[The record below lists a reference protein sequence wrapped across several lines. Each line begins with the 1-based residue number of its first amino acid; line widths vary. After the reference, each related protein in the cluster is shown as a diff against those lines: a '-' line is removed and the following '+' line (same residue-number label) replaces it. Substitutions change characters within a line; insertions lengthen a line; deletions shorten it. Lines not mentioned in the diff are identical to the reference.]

1 MMFMIIQA
9 NMLQSVG
16 CEVATM
22 MFVDGQ
28 VITVG
33 TPKGKNFLQNPCIQ
47 LLCRHLILIFYMVSS
62 YISALFKK
70 NFFRT

>member
-33 TPKGKNFLQNPCIQ
+33 TPKGKNFLQTHPAI
-47 LLCRHLILIFYMVSS
+47 VSS
-62 YISALFKK
+62 FNSYFLYGEH
-70 NFFRT
+70 

>member
-1 MMFMIIQA
+1 MKV
-9 NMLQSVG
+9 NLLQSVG

-33 TPKGKNFLQNPCIQ
+33 TPEGKKFLQTHPAI
-47 LLCRHLILIFYMVSS
+47 ISS
-62 YISALFKK
+62 FNSHFLYSK
-70 NFFRT
+70 

>member
-1 MMFMIIQA
+1 MIIKA

-28 VITVG
+28 VSTVIG
-33 TPKGKNFLQNPCIQ
+33 TPKGKDFLQTHPAI
-47 LLCRHLILIFYMVSS
+47 VSS
-62 YISALFKK
+62 FNAYFQYGTSLYCMHYFLYGGCCC
-70 NFFRT
+70 